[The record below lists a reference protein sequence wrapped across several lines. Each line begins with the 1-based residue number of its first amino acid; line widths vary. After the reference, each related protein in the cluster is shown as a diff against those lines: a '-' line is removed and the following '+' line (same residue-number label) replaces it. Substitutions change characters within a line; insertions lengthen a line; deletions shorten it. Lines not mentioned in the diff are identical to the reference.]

1 MQNAKLIFSP
11 TLSKSSMIEEILC
24 DARLRLSR
32 EHRLLADF
40 AETKQSKALVE
51 GLRRQKR
58 SIVDLCEHFGVRCTR
73 AKFTNQNDFSGLQ
86 ANFHPLHIR
95 R

>member
-1 MQNAKLIFSP
+1 MF
-11 TLSKSSMIEEILC
+11 SKSEVMRLFLC

-32 EHRLLADF
+32 EHRLFADF

-58 SIVDLCEHFGVRCTR
+58 SIVEPCEHFGVRRTR
-73 AKFTNQNDFSGLQ
+73 AKRTHQNDFSILGGCVDGFDYLVRVS
-86 ANFHPLHIR
+86 AASPD
-95 R
+95 